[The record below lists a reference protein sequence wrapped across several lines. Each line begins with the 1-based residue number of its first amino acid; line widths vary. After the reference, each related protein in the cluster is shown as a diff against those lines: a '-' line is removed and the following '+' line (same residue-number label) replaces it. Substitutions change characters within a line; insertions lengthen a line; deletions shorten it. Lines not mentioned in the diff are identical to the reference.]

1 MAISKRNSNL
11 FAAENWEV
19 AYAAYTNVSFKAYD
33 FSTMRSA
40 MLNYIRENYPEN
52 FNDYI
57 ESSEF
62 VAIIELL
69 SYLSQSLAFRVDLNT
84 RENFLS
90 TAESRDSILRLANML
105 GYTPKETYLLVDYLK

>member
-40 MLNYIRENYPEN
+40 MLNYIREN
-52 FNDYI
+52 I
-57 ESSEF
+57 QKILM
-62 VAIIELL
+62 II
-69 SYLSQSLAFRVDLNT
+69 
-84 RENFLS
+84 
-90 TAESRDSILRLANML
+90 
-105 GYTPKETYLLVDYLK
+105 LKVRNL

>member
-19 AYAAYTNVSFKAYD
+19 AYSAYTNVSFKAYD

-62 VAIIELL
+62 IAIIELL
-69 SYLSQSLAFRVDLNT
+69 SYLW
-84 RENFLS
+84 
-90 TAESRDSILRLANML
+90 LANPPLMFRL
-105 GYTPKETYLLVDYLK
+105 YSLTAPPPLKRKDK

>member
-1 MAISKRNSNL
+1 MSISKRNSNL

-19 AYAAYTNVSFKAYD
+19 AYSAYTNVSFKAYD

-57 ESSEF
+57 EVQS
-62 VAIIELL
+62 
-69 SYLSQSLAFRVDLNT
+69 LSQLLNC
-84 RENFLS
+84 
-90 TAESRDSILRLANML
+90 
-105 GYTPKETYLLVDYLK
+105 YLIYLKV